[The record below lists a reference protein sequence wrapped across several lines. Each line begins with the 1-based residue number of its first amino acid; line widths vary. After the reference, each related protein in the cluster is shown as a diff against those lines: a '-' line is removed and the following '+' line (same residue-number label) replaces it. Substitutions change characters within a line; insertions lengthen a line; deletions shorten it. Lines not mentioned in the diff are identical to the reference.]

1 VPILEA
7 RTMTSKDVASDCAAA
22 MHGVCSGTVP
32 SWDAPVA
39 AHACQC
45 PCHALAQVEM
55 ALPVPR
61 QLGDTASWAARSSA

>member
-1 VPILEA
+1 MTILEA
-7 RTMTSKDVASDCAAA
+7 ETMTSSKDVARDCAAA

-45 PCHALAQVEM
+45 PCHALAQIEL

-61 QLGDTASWAARSSA
+61 QLGEAVLWASTSA